1 MIWKES
7 NFLLNYVLNS
17 VTCAFTDTGT
27 TSTAQVRLVCA
38 RQELKI
44 TSIFSCTARGSL
56 CNADLSFSWLSNSA
70 DVDIMRLSSNELT
83 NVLLY
88 AHPEF
93 TVLMNRT
100 IIEATLKY
108 IKSTGRFK
116 RN

>member
-1 MIWKES
+1 MPR
-7 NFLLNYVLNS
+7 
-17 VTCAFTDTGT
+17 TGSP
-27 TSTAQVRLVCA
+27 TSRSILV
-38 RQELKI
+38 I
-44 TSIFSCTARGSL
+44 
-56 CNADLSFSWLSNSA
+56 

-83 NVLLY
+83 NVLLHGY
-88 AHPEF
+88 SEF